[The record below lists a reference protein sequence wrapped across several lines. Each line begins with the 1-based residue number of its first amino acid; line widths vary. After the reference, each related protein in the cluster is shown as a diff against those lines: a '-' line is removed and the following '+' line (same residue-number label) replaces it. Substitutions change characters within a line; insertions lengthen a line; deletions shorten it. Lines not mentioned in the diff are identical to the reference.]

1 MARITVILDEIIKLS
16 QNNGNN
22 EPNPAK
28 AAALCELAGA
38 SGAAIQVRDGNIT
51 SYYERAIKSIK
62 DVLGIPLALLIPAR
76 DNTIEKVIDLKPDMA
91 VLCDCLPGDE
101 DKVSRLQVSNIITA
115 IEITPEIDRVK
126 ASAKMKADYVV
137 IDSASFCK
145 ERNLSARVDLLN
157 DISKAAALAERLSIG
172 VIISGPIVQADL
184 AKLSQI
190 EQVEDFFIGHEVI
203 SKAVLF
209 GFRDALSELK
219 SEINRY

>member
-1 MARITVILDEIIKLS
+1 M
-16 QNNGNN
+16 
-22 EPNPAK
+22 
-28 AAALCELAGA
+28 
-38 SGAAIQVRDGNIT
+38 AIQIRDGNIT

-62 DVLGIPLALLIPAR
+62 DVLGIPLALVIPTR
-76 DNTIEKVIDLKPDMA
+76 DNTIEKVIDLAPDMV
-91 VLCDCLPGDE
+91 VLCDYLPGDE

-115 IEITPEIDRVK
+115 IEITPQSDRVK

-145 ERNLSARVDLLN
+145 EKNLSTRVDLLN
-157 DISKAAALAERLSIG
+157 NISKAAALAERLSIG

-219 SEINRY
+219 SEISRY